1 MAQPGKAKAKILYL
15 LKILQEETDAEHGL
29 SMSQLIGR
37 LAEYGVSAERK
48 SIYADI
54 KVLRA
59 FDIDVKTYQRNPV
72 EYAIDKHGFTLNELM
87 LLVDAVQS
95 CRAVT
100 DKQAQSLI
108 TNIKT
113 LASNAERAKLD
124 RLIHVVGRIGSNS
137 ESVLGAVDLI
147 HEAMRNSCKIG
158 FSYASNA
165 ERAKLDRLIHV
176 VGRIGSNS
184 ESVLGAVDLIHEAM
198 RNSCKIGFSYSK
210 RGPDGKRL
218 VSDED
223 GKHIVTPLSITYDD
237 GFYYLT
243 AWNEEIEDIREY
255 RLDRMTRLCNLEEE
269 PATKNDRIR
278 KHRNECGNATAFGRF
293 IGNEAMVTLA
303 VAEDKAEIIFDR
315 FGKSTAFS
323 PVENGEAKAHV
334 KVCVSDQFFGWVA
347 GMNKHED
354 KAEIIFDRFGKSTAF
369 SPVENGEAKAHVKVC
384 VSDQFFGWVA
394 GMNKQVRIVGPSKIV
409 KQYRTYLENLLED

>member
-15 LKILQEETDAEHGL
+15 LKILQEETDAEHGMT
-29 SMSQLIGR
+29 MSQIIGR

-48 SIYADI
+48 SIYSDI

-95 CRAVT
+95 CRAIT
-100 DKQAQSLI
+100 DKQARSLV

-113 LASNAERAKLD
+113 LASNAEREKLD

-147 HEAMRNSCKIG
+147 HEAMRNSRKI
-158 FSYASNA
+158 S
-165 ERAKLDRLIHV
+165 
-176 VGRIGSNS
+176 
-184 ESVLGAVDLIHEAM
+184 
-198 RNSCKIGFSYSK
+198 FSYSK
-210 RGPDGKRL
+210 RGPDGNRL

-223 GKHIVTPLSITYDD
+223 GKHTATPISITYDD

-243 AWNEEIEDIREY
+243 AWNEDTEKIREY
-255 RLDRMTRLCNLEEE
+255 RLDRMASLNVLDDE
-269 PATKNDRIR
+269 PAAKNEAIS
-278 KHRNECGNATAFGRF
+278 KHRDECSDATAFGRF
-293 IGNEAMVTLA
+293 IGNETMVTLA
-303 VAEDKAEIIFDR
+303 VSEEKAEIIFDR
-315 FGKSTAFS
+315 FGRNTSFS
-323 PVENGEAKAHV
+323 PVENGEARAHV
-334 KVCVSDQFFGWVA
+334 
-347 GMNKHED
+347 
-354 KAEIIFDRFGKSTAF
+354 R
-369 SPVENGEAKAHVKVC
+369 VC

-394 GMNKQVRIVGPSKIV
+394 GMNKQVRIVGPTKV
-409 KQYRTYLENLLED
+409 VDRYRAYLESLLED

>member
-158 FSYASNA
+158 FSY
-165 ERAKLDRLIHV
+165 
-176 VGRIGSNS
+176 
-184 ESVLGAVDLIHEAM
+184 
-198 RNSCKIGFSYSK
+198 SK

-255 RLDRMTRLCNLEEE
+255 RLDRMTLLCNLEEE

-293 IGNEAMVTLA
+293 IGNEAIVTLA

-315 FGKSTAFS
+315 FGKNT
-323 PVENGEAKAHV
+323 
-334 KVCVSDQFFGWVA
+334 
-347 GMNKHED
+347 
-354 KAEIIFDRFGKSTAF
+354 TF

-409 KQYRTYLENLLED
+409 KQYRAYLENLLED

>member
-158 FSYASNA
+158 FSY
-165 ERAKLDRLIHV
+165 
-176 VGRIGSNS
+176 
-184 ESVLGAVDLIHEAM
+184 
-198 RNSCKIGFSYSK
+198 SK

-218 VSDED
+218 
-223 GKHIVTPLSITYDD
+223 
-237 GFYYLT
+237 
-243 AWNEEIEDIREY
+243 
-255 RLDRMTRLCNLEEE
+255 
-269 PATKNDRIR
+269 
-278 KHRNECGNATAFGRF
+278 NATAFGRF

-315 FGKSTAFS
+315 FGKST
-323 PVENGEAKAHV
+323 
-334 KVCVSDQFFGWVA
+334 
-347 GMNKHED
+347 
-354 KAEIIFDRFGKSTAF
+354 TF

-409 KQYRTYLENLLED
+409 KQYRAYLENLLED

>member
-158 FSYASNA
+158 FSY
-165 ERAKLDRLIHV
+165 
-176 VGRIGSNS
+176 
-184 ESVLGAVDLIHEAM
+184 
-198 RNSCKIGFSYSK
+198 SK

-255 RLDRMTRLCNLEEE
+255 RLDRMTRLCNLE
-269 PATKNDRIR
+269 
-278 KHRNECGNATAFGRF
+278 GR
-293 IGNEAMVTLA
+293 A
-303 VAEDKAEIIFDR
+303 
-315 FGKSTAFS
+315 
-323 PVENGEAKAHV
+323 
-334 KVCVSDQFFGWVA
+334 SDQKRPHPQA
-347 GMNKHED
+347 PQRMRQR
-354 KAEIIFDRFGKSTAF
+354 DRLRPLHRQRGHGHARRRRGQSRDHLR
-369 SPVENGEAKAHVKVC
+369 SLREEHRLLPVENGEAKAHVKVC

-409 KQYRTYLENLLED
+409 KQYRAYLENLLED

>member
-158 FSYASNA
+158 FSY
-165 ERAKLDRLIHV
+165 
-176 VGRIGSNS
+176 
-184 ESVLGAVDLIHEAM
+184 
-198 RNSCKIGFSYSK
+198 SK
-210 RGPDGKRL
+210 RGRREAARL
-218 VSDED
+218 RRGRQAHRHAPID
-223 GKHIVTPLSITYDD
+223 
-237 GFYYLT
+237 
-243 AWNEEIEDIREY
+243 
-255 RLDRMTRLCNLEEE
+255 NL
-269 PATKNDRIR
+269 
-278 KHRNECGNATAFGRF
+278 
-293 IGNEAMVTLA
+293 
-303 VAEDKAEIIFDR
+303 
-315 FGKSTAFS
+315 
-323 PVENGEAKAHV
+323 
-334 KVCVSDQFFGWVA
+334 
-347 GMNKHED
+347 
-354 KAEIIFDRFGKSTAF
+354 
-369 SPVENGEAKAHVKVC
+369 
-384 VSDQFFGWVA
+384 
-394 GMNKQVRIVGPSKIV
+394 
-409 KQYRTYLENLLED
+409 